1 MKARRDSGLEGYM
14 IGRDSGLEG
23 FRTKGI
29 QEKRDTGKKGYR
41 NGGKRERRVQD
52 IRYAEQERCWT
63 GGMQER
69 RYS

>member
-1 MKARRDSGLEGYM
+1 M

-41 NGGKRERRVQD
+41 NGGKQEWRETGKEVSGHKVCGTGEMLDRRD
-52 IRYAEQERCWT
+52 AGKEIFLR
-63 GGMQER
+63 
-69 RYS
+69 